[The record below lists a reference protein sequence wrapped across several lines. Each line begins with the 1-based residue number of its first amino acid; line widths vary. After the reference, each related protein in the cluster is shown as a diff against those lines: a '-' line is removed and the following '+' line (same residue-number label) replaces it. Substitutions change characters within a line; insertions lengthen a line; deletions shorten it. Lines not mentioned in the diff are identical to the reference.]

1 MVKLQFDSK
10 QYKVTLPK
18 AIIEAKGWSKGS
30 ELRII
35 LNERGELVLVKN
47 G

>member
-30 ELRII
+30 ELKII
-35 LNERGELVLVKN
+35 LNERGELILVKN

>member
-18 AIIEAKGWSKGS
+18 AIIEAKGWAKGS
-30 ELRII
+30 NLKVV